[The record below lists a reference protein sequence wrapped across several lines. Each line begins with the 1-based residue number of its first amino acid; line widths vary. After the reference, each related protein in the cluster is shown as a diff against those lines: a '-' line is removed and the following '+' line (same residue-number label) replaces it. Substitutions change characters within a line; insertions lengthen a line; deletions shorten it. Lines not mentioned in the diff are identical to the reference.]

1 MSKHKPIICRREEHN
16 ISRRDIDPDALK
28 VLYRL
33 ARHNFI
39 AYLVGGGVRDLL
51 LERTPK
57 DFDVSTDASPNQ
69 IKKIFKNCFLIG
81 RRFRLAHI
89 KYADKIIET
98 STFRKQP
105 ETENGELLQ
114 MDDNEFGTP
123 EEDAKRRDFTIN
135 GLFYNVEDFCI
146 IDYVGGLEDLKKHI
160 IRSIGD
166 PNIRFQEDPVR
177 MLRAIRFASR
187 LDFTI
192 EENTFR
198 AIRKYAGELSKASAP
213 RMLEEIYRLFAFNS
227 GGKAFK
233 LLYDTSLLNVISPE
247 VAAYIEDNENNGD
260 TPLIWNYLEALDRGD
275 LITNDIDHSLMLS
288 CIFFPAML
296 AGISKPDSAIT
307 QKSLLEAFNEI
318 VEPFL
323 ERYKVP
329 RKIKE
334 KMVKIL
340 TMQHRF
346 IVKGRRN
353 FNRTRFVCSSW
364 FLDALALYELH
375 LTATGRDFTRADEW
389 RNLWEERQE
398 EIESSANDEDNPR
411 KKKRNA
417 RRRRRKRSKAA
428 KKQEQN
434 VANSPAKP
442 AESTTHTESKK
453 SLQHSQPSS
462 QMPGAANSPVHKP
475 ITPISVMQ
483 QLAEKKKNL

>member
-1 MSKHKPIICRREEHN
+1 MSKHEPVICRREEHN

-69 IKKIFKNCFLIG
+69 IKKLFKNCFLIG

-89 KYADKIIET
+89 KYGEKIIET

-146 IDYVGGLEDLKKHI
+146 IDYVGGLEDLKKRI

-177 MLRAIRFASR
+177 MLRAVRFASR

-192 EENTFR
+192 EDITFK
-198 AIRKYAGELSKASAP
+198 AICKYAGELSKASAP

-233 LLYDTSLLNVISPE
+233 LLYDTSLLHIISPE
-247 VAAYIEDNENNGD
+247 VALYIEEEEHNGE

-275 LITNDIDHSLMLS
+275 LITSEIDHSLMLA

-307 QKSLLEAFNEI
+307 QRSLLEAFSRI
-318 VEPFL
+318 VAPFL

-334 KMVKIL
+334 KLVKIL

-346 IVKGRRN
+346 IVKGRKN
-353 FNRTRFVCSSW
+353 FNRTRFVCASW
-364 FLDALALYELH
+364 FLDALALYELY

-389 RNLWEERQE
+389 RNLWEVRQE
-398 EIESSANDEDNPR
+398 EMESSENDAPR

-428 KKQEQN
+428 KKREQSTTK
-434 VANSPAKP
+434 SPDKTP
-442 AESTTHTESKK
+442 ESTTHSESKK
-453 SLQHSQPSS
+453 TFQPSQPSS
-462 QMPGAANSPVHKP
+462 QMPGAANSPIHKP

-483 QLAEKKKNL
+483 QLAEKKNKL